1 MENSKIREKARLLM
15 GENTIKWLTLQLYPV
30 SVFDRKYNLMRKM
43 MSVKS
48 NLDLYPKAKKILLEW
63 VLKQEDDLSQS
74 TKIEILRYESGYGL
88 VDCKTILILNN
99 WSMSKSRNYLKER
112 R

>member
-1 MENSKIREKARLLM
+1 MQNKEIREKARKFM
-15 GENTIKWLTLQLYPV
+15 GDNSIKWLTLQMYPV

-43 MSVKS
+43 MSTKS
-48 NLDLYPKAKKILLEW
+48 NLDLYPKAKKILVAW
-63 VLKQEDDLSQS
+63 IDKKEDALSQS

-88 VDCKTILILNN
+88 VDCKTTLIINN
-99 WSMSKSRNYLKER
+99 WSMSKSRDYLKER